1 MSAGPQS
8 DPAKKSAK
16 SGGGL
21 NRPLQAPDISS
32 LSAGEVIGLAVS
44 AVWLF
49 ACAAFFIV
57 LGGGGGNGADPL
69 RFVIVLLA
77 IFMPVA
83 LIWVA
88 VAAMRSARI
97 MREESNRLQAAID
110 GMRQTYL
117 QQQAGGVK
125 QPSQVERKLEEIAA
139 VSKKTE
145 TALATFT
152 SIRPGGVQTDPA
164 MPALPSG
171 LAGGTMDDQT
181 SLALGTPLEDM
192 APPLSIEDFI
202 RALHFPENENDAEGF
217 RALRRALSDRKVSG
231 LVQASQDVLTLLSQ
245 DGIYMD
251 DLRPDRAKPEI
262 WRKFAAGERGRTVA
276 TLGGVRDRSSLA
288 LTAGRMRQDPIFR
301 DAAHHFL
308 RKFDQ
313 TFADFEKNAS
323 DSDIAELS
331 NTRTARAFMLLGR
344 VTGTFD

>member
-1 MSAGPQS
+1 MSGQKLPDFGKDKNAVSAPLRPQTTPHPS
-8 DPAKKSAK
+8 V
-16 SGGGL
+16 
-21 NRPLQAPDISS
+21 
-32 LSAGEVIGLAVS
+32 LSRGEIIGLALS

-57 LGGGGGNGADPL
+57 LGGGASDGFDSL
-69 RFVIVLLA
+69 RFVMTLLA

-97 MREESNRLQAAID
+97 MRQESARLQAAIE
-110 GMRQTYL
+110 GMRATYL
-117 QQQAGGVK
+117 QQQAAGVK
-125 QPSQVERKLEEIAA
+125 HPSQVERKLDEIAQ

-152 SIRPGGVQTDPA
+152 SIRPVGNSAPPA
-164 MPALPSG
+164 ATPALTRAETTP
-171 LAGGTMDDQT
+171 AAEDQA
-181 SLALGTPLEDM
+181 SLALGTPPEDM
-192 APPLSIEDFI
+192 TPPLSIEDFI

-217 RALRRALSDRKVSG
+217 RALRRALSDRKVAG
-231 LVQASQDVLTLLSQ
+231 LVQAAQDVLTLLSQ

-251 DLRPDRAKPEI
+251 DLRPDRARPEI

-276 TLGGVRDRSSLA
+276 ALGGVRDRSSLA
-288 LTAGRMRQDPIFR
+288 LSAGRMRQDPIFR

-313 TFADFEKNAS
+313 TFAEFEKNAS
-323 DSDIAELS
+323 DADIAALS
-331 NTRTARAFMLLGR
+331 DTRTARAFMLLGR